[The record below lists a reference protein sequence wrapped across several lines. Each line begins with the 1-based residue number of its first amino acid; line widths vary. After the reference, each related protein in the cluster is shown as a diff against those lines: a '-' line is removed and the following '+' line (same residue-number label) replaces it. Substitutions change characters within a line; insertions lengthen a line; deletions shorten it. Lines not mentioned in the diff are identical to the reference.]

1 MLLDSFYDRSCG
13 RRINKKV
20 AGEGGLLA
28 SLPGSKEKQAP
39 MMGEEDLQPSSS
51 STRLSKA
58 GGDRRLP
65 A

>member
-1 MLLDSFYDRSCG
+1 
-13 RRINKKV
+13 V